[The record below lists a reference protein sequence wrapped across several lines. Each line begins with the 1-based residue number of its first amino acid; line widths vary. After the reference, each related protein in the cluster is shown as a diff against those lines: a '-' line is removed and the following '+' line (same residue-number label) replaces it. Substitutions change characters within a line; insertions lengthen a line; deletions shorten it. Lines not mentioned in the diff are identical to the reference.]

1 MRMICLFV
9 FHIKEVNKFI
19 KINDVYQS
27 VLVKMKNLTEY
38 LIESN
43 NYDKPIKTTGK
54 HKIKVMDYNTNE
66 YSIYEVNVVYVTGER
81 ELSAI
86 IVKHPNKDKF
96 QDLFLNYDDKKTSW
110 MILTSSAEN
119 EDPVETWKEYFDEE
133 CPEWFTKD
141 KITSEDELKQAFKK
155 VDNGNVEESKNL
167 VEYIKEAMSF
177 GKQLFDEIFKDIEK
191 MKLTQNWNGD
201 CLAVI
206 SHKPIDLDAFVTN
219 ISANVLPNSKTY
231 KNANGKTKYF
241 GMYNSETKCSTVWV
255 GLSEPITKMYNNLK
269 KDRNIQLTE
278 LF

>member
-1 MRMICLFV
+1 MCMICLFV

-66 YSIYEVNVVYVTGER
+66 YSIYEVNVVYVAGER

-86 IVKHPNKDKF
+86 IIKHPDKDKF
-96 QDLFLNYDDKKTSW
+96 QDLFLNYDDRKTSW
-110 MILTSSAEN
+110 MILTSGAEN

-141 KITSEDELKQAFKK
+141 KIMSEDELKQAFKK

>member
-43 NYDKPIKTTGK
+43 NCDKPIKTTGK

-86 IVKHPNKDKF
+86 IIKHPDKDKF

-141 KITSEDELKQAFKK
+141 KIMSEDELKQAFKK
-155 VDNGNVEESKNL
+155 VDNSNVEESKNL

-177 GKQLFDEIFKDIEK
+177 GKQLFDELFKEIEK

-269 KDRNIQLTE
+269 KDRNIPLTE

>member
-141 KITSEDELKQAFKK
+141 KIMSEDELKQAFKK